1 MFQQHCDNDV
11 FEPDQAEDS
20 DLMDQDDEDEGDKGS
35 VREEEEE
42 EEEDVYREEGRSR
55 KVSQF
60 LFYRYIFYF
69 YRVGNSFFR
78 SLLKRD
84 LLLVAPLS
92 WATLAIRSCHS
103 VNRANVRKS
112 LSLHLSKEHRSPR
125 LWQKSDSEQIALN
138 FF

>member
-1 MFQQHCDNDV
+1 M

-69 YRVGNSFFR
+69 YRVGNSFFH
-78 SLLKRD
+78 SLLESY
-84 LLLVAPLS
+84 LLTVTLLS
-92 WATLAIRSCHS
+92 CLGMSK
-103 VNRANVRKS
+103 RANVRKS
-112 LSLHLSKEHRSPR
+112 FSSHLSKEHCSGC
-125 LWQKSDSEQIALN
+125 L
-138 FF
+138 

>member
-1 MFQQHCDNDV
+1 M

-55 KVSQF
+55 KVTQF

-92 WATLAIRSCHS
+92 
-103 VNRANVRKS
+103 
-112 LSLHLSKEHRSPR
+112 
-125 LWQKSDSEQIALN
+125 
-138 FF
+138 

>member
-1 MFQQHCDNDV
+1 M

-60 LFYRYIFYF
+60 LFYRYIFTGLGI
-69 YRVGNSFFR
+69 RSFALCSRAICSR
-78 SLLKRD
+78 SLFCH
-84 LLLVAPLS
+84 V
-92 WATLAIRSCHS
+92 LACQ
-103 VNRANVRKS
+103 
-112 LSLHLSKEHRSPR
+112 KE
-125 LWQKSDSEQIALN
+125 QT
-138 FF
+138 